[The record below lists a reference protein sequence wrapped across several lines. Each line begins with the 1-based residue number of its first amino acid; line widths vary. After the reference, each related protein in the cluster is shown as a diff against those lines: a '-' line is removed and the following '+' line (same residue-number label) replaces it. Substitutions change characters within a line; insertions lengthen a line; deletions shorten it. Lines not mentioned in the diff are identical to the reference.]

1 MQDLHPSIEVCWLR
15 LIVGVTAWLGVYDV
29 NTCKVRKHYK
39 TKDTRMQRVVNRQ
52 VRVRICEFVMN
63 QSNLGRPGLSAG
75 LR

>member
-1 MQDLHPSIEVCWLR
+1 M
-15 LIVGVTAWLGVYDV
+15 GVTAWLGVYDV